1 MKKNLITVIILAIC
15 IINLVFNI
23 LLVFV
28 FMPSTTKTN
37 KLITDISEIL
47 DLELASQA
55 GSEGTFD
62 VSNLAPFQLEQ
73 GNPVNLADDGSGDL
87 AVVQYGLTINLDKTA
102 GDYEQTQK
110 NLETS
115 TSLVYDI
122 VRGII
127 GSYTYAQCIDVQ
139 IQEQIKQ
146 EILTELRETFN
157 TECIYSVV
165 FYNWVTQSSKR

>member
-28 FMPSTTKTN
+28 FMPSATKTN

-47 DLELASQA
+47 DLEIASQS
-55 GSEGTFD
+55 GDNTFD

-102 GDYEQTQK
+102 SDYAQTEK
-110 NLETS
+110 NLTTS
-115 TSLVYDI
+115 TSLIYDI

-127 GSYTYAQCIDVQ
+127 GNYTYAQCIDVQ
-139 IQEQIKQ
+139 TQEQIKQ
-146 EILTELRETFN
+146 EILTELKETFN

-165 FYNWVTQSSKR
+165 FYNWVTQSNKR